1 MQVLV
6 VPRYQPP
13 TRESIQELYDWDGG
27 AGLGTESKLDLS
39 ARNPADYTLD
49 IPVNEKPIGPL
60 RVAQVAETQP
70 SR

>member
-6 VPRYQPP
+6 VPRDQPP

-49 IPVNEKPIGPL
+49 I
-60 RVAQVAETQP
+60 